1 MIFQQVYT
9 RGGKKD
15 PAPDRYQNGKSDP
28 DQHQND
34 AINNID
40 FNRGKKCIEQRHKH
54 NEVLKAMKNKC

>member
-40 FNRGKKCIEQRHKH
+40 FNRGKKCIE
-54 NEVLKAMKNKC
+54 